1 MDATILYHPELPLTN
16 MLMDEVGEKLFL
28 KRLTTIPGIYTNYFR
43 YKDIIISLLQSTAG
57 LMPLLSHAT
66 FYHTRFWAIRIHLL
80 AAILRK
86 SLLHLACHMLIFVD
100 ILITCHL
107 QRNVSL

>member
-66 FYHTRFWAIRIHLL
+66 FLSHT
-80 AAILRK
+80 ILGN
-86 SLLHLACHMLIFVD
+86 SHPAPGSHLAQVFTPFGLLYVNLCGYPHHM
-100 ILITCHL
+100 
-107 QRNVSL
+107 